1 MDFNDSPNEAAFRA
15 EARAFLEAHAPRK
28 PMGARGEQST
38 NRRDHFEQARQWQRI
53 LYEQG
58 WAALLWPQHY
68 GGRGLG
74 PIEQVI
80 WNQECERFGIGESI
94 FVAGIGMAGPTII
107 EHGTEEQTTR
117 HLPSMLAGDSLWCQ
131 LFSEPGAGS
140 DLASLRTRAVREGD
154 CWVVS
159 GQKVW
164 SSFADFADWGF
175 MVVRTDPKVPKR
187 QGLTY
192 LLVDMK
198 SPGIEIRPLRDI
210 TGGAHFNEVF
220 FDQVRVPDDDR
231 VGKPGEGWNV
241 TRTTL
246 LHERMAIG
254 SISRLFSFDDLAD
267 FARSHPTRL
276 DPVTRDQ
283 LAKLYVWSR
292 SLDLLNMRVMT
303 KIGRGE
309 DPTAEASVTKLA
321 VARILTIA
329 GELGMRLQ
337 GEAGLLGAGAWQ
349 HQFLFSPAMHI
360 AGGTDEIQ
368 KNVVAERVLG
378 LPREPDP
385 LADLAFEELPHS

>member
-1 MDFNDSPNEAAFRA
+1 MDFNDSPTEAAFRA
-15 EARAFLEAHAPRK
+15 EARAFLEAHAPRR
-28 PMGARGEQST
+28 PVGARAEQST
-38 NRRDHFEQARQWQRI
+38 NRRDSLAQARAWQRV
-53 LYEQG
+53 LYENG
-58 WAALLWPQHY
+58 WAAMLWPKTY

-74 PIEQVI
+74 PIEQVV

-107 EHGTEEQTTR
+107 THGTEEQKSR
-117 HLPSMLAGDSLWCQ
+117 HLPPMLAGELLWCQ

-140 DLASLRTRAVREGD
+140 DLAAVRTRAVQDGD
-154 CWVVS
+154 TWVVT

-187 QGLTY
+187 DGLSY
-192 LLVDMK
+192 FLVDMK
-198 SPGIEIRPLRDI
+198 SPGITIRPLQDI

-220 FDQVRVPDDDR
+220 FDEVRVPDTNR
-231 VGKPGEGWNV
+231 VGRPGEGWNV

-254 SISRLFSFDDLAD
+254 SVSRLFSFEDLAA
-267 FARSHPTRL
+267 FARAHPERL
-276 DPVTRDQ
+276 DPITRDR
-283 LAKLYVWSR
+283 LAKIYAWSR
-292 SLDLLNMRVMT
+292 SLDLLNTRVMT
-303 KIGRGE
+303 KLGRGE

-321 VARILTIA
+321 VARILTMA
-329 GELGMRLQ
+329 GELGMHLQ
-337 GEAGLLGAGAWQ
+337 GESSLMATGTWQ

-385 LADLAFEELPHS
+385 LADCPFEDLPHS